1 MFRIRHYDDY
11 DEAVL
16 EWRRLGL
23 PRDFIDRRRML
34 GTVFAYADSIDPA
47 EAQRLQKIVKAQG
60 AEGLIC
66 QKLGGRTLL
75 IAAPPSFF
83 EKMSI
88 EPGELGATAEQM
100 SAALRNFSAR
110 HTLPWKLPDRDLRLD
125 RTLVMG
131 ILNLTPDSFHD
142 GGAHGK
148 DAVAHALQ
156 MVEAGADIIDIGG
169 ESTRPG
175 ASPVTPEAELARVLP
190 VLEGLSART
199 EVPLSIDTR
208 HWQVAKA
215 AAAAGASIVN
225 DISGLRDPAM
235 RRVVAENRL
244 GAVVMHMRG
253 TPADMQADTRYQDMM
268 GEIFAFLRTQIEV
281 AAADGIV
288 PASLV
293 LDPGIGFSKSPEG
306 NVELLRRL
314 REFRSMGLPVL
325 VGASQK
331 AFLGKVQGDMAASR
345 LEGSLA
351 AATIAVQNGASIV
364 RAHDIRATRAA
375 VRLADAV
382 AGRISL

>member
-293 LDPGIGFSKSPEG
+293 LDPGIGFSKSPEW

-314 REFRSMGLPVL
+314 REFRSIGLPVL

>member
-34 GTVFAYADSIDPA
+34 GTVFAYADSIDPM
-47 EAQRLQKIVKAQG
+47 EALRLQKIVKAQG

-110 HTLPWKLPDRDLRLD
+110 HTLPWKLPGRDLRLD

-148 DAVAHALQ
+148 DAVAHALR
-156 MVEAGADIIDIGG
+156 MVEAGADIIDLGG

-175 ASPVTPEAELARVLP
+175 AAPVTPEAELARVLP
-190 VLEGLSART
+190 VLEGLVACT
-199 EVPLSIDTR
+199 EVPISVDTR
-208 HWQVAKA
+208 HWQVAEA

-235 RRVVAENRL
+235 RQVVAENRL
-244 GAVVMHMRG
+244 GTVVMHMRG
-253 TPADMQADTRYQDMM
+253 TPADMQADTRYQDLV
-268 GEIFAFLRTQIEV
+268 GEVFAFLRTQIE
-281 AAADGIV
+281 AAAVEGIV

-293 LDPGIGFSKSPEG
+293 LDPGLGFSKSPEG

-314 REFRSMGLPVL
+314 REFRSLGLPVL
-325 VGASQK
+325 VGASHK
-331 AFLGKVQGDMAASR
+331 AFIGKVQGNMEASR

-364 RAHDIRATRAA
+364 RAHDIGETRAA
-375 VRLADAV
+375 VRMADAV
-382 AGRISL
+382 AGRLSL

>member
-34 GTVFAYADSIDPA
+34 GTVFAYADGIEAA
-47 EAQRLQKIVKAQG
+47 EALRLQRIVKAQG

-110 HTLPWKLPDRDLRLD
+110 HTLPWKLPGRDLRLD
-125 RTLVMG
+125 RTMVMG
-131 ILNLTPDSFHD
+131 ILNMTPDSFHD

-148 DAVAHALQ
+148 GALEHALR
-156 MVEAGADIIDIGG
+156 MVEEGADIIDIGG

-175 ASPVTPEAELARVLP
+175 AVPVTPEAEMARVLP
-190 VLEGLSART
+190 VLEGLAAQT
-199 EVPLSIDTR
+199 EVPISIDTR
-208 HWQVAKA
+208 HWQVAEA

-225 DISGLRDPAM
+225 DIGGLRDPSM
-235 RRVVAENRL
+235 RKVVAERHL

-253 TPADMQADTRYQDMM
+253 TPANMQADTRYLDLV
-268 GEIFAFLRTQIEV
+268 GEVFTYLRGQVEMAV
-281 AAADGIV
+281 QDGIA
-288 PASLV
+288 PSSLV
-293 LDPGIGFSKSPEG
+293 LDPGLGFSKSPEG
-306 NVELLRRL
+306 NLELLRRL
-314 REFRSMGLPVL
+314 REFRSLGLPTL
-325 VGASQK
+325 IGASHK
-331 AFLGKVQGDMAASR
+331 AFIGKVQGDMDASR

-351 AATIAVQNGASIV
+351 AATIAAQSGASII
-364 RAHDIRATRAA
+364 RAHDVRETRAA
-375 VRLADAV
+375 VRMADAV

>member
-1 MFRIRHYDDY
+1 
-11 DEAVL
+11 
-16 EWRRLGL
+16 
-23 PRDFIDRRRML
+23 
-34 GTVFAYADSIDPA
+34 
-47 EAQRLQKIVKAQG
+47 
-60 AEGLIC
+60 
-66 QKLGGRTLL
+66 
-75 IAAPPSFF
+75 
-83 EKMSI
+83 
-88 EPGELGATAEQM
+88 
-100 SAALRNFSAR
+100 
-110 HTLPWKLPDRDLRLD
+110 
-125 RTLVMG
+125 
-131 ILNLTPDSFHD
+131 
-142 GGAHGK
+142 
-148 DAVAHALQ
+148 
-156 MVEAGADIIDIGG
+156 
-169 ESTRPG
+169 
-175 ASPVTPEAELARVLP
+175 
-190 VLEGLSART
+190 
-199 EVPLSIDTR
+199 
-208 HWQVAKA
+208 
-215 AAAAGASIVN
+215 
-225 DISGLRDPAM
+225 
-235 RRVVAENRL
+235 
-244 GAVVMHMRG
+244 VVMHMRG